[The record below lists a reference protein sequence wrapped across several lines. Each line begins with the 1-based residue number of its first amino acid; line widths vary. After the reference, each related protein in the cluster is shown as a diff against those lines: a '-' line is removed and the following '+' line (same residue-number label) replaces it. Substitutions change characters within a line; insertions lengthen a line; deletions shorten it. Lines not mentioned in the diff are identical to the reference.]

1 MTKIGRIALLSTAL
15 AATMAPLGAAMAGT
29 VVWWAPNWGKDR
41 AEALVAQFQKDNP
54 SIQVKLEIT
63 VADGL
68 QNRILIALRSGN
80 PPDLIDVANGWNVPF
95 AQTNTLAPLDDI
107 AKKEGIDLK
116 DFLPA
121 SLGTGTF
128 DGKLYGLPYRAEA
141 HAIIYNKG
149 AYRDAGLDP
158 DKPPQ
163 TWPAFVDA
171 ARKLTRKTASGQQQ
185 YGFGIAGGG
194 EFGNTVFRSL
204 PFLWMN
210 GGGII
215 SDDMKEVTVNKPES
229 VAAVKF
235 YTDFLVKEKVAPP
248 STLENDGNALRRLFI
263 AGTIAAYQ
271 SGQFDIGSIQKENPK
286 IEIGVAPIPHP
297 DGKPTAAILG
307 GWNFV
312 IPAAAKNKDEA
323 AKLLAFLAKPENMG
337 LYTDTFPARV
347 SGMSL
352 PRFQAPELRAF
363 KDMLPSARPQPP
375 VANWV
380 QITQVYFNHVQE
392 ILLGGADVQK
402 AMDAAAAEIKPLLP
416 K

>member
-1 MTKIGRIALLSTAL
+1 MKTFAKIALLTTAIAGL
-15 AATMAPLGAAMAGT
+15 TAPFGAAVAGT

-41 AEALVAQFQKDNP
+41 AEALVAAFQKENP

-95 AQTNTLAPLDDI
+95 AQTNTLAPLNDI
-107 AKKEGIDLK
+107 AAKEGIDLK

-121 SLGTGTF
+121 ALGTGTV

-149 AYRDAGLDP
+149 AFRDAGLDP

-163 TWPAFVDA
+163 TWTAFADA
-171 ARKLTRKTASGQQQ
+171 AKKLTRKNANGQQQ

-210 GGGII
+210 GGGIV
-215 SDDMKEVTVNKPES
+215 SDDMKTVTVNSPES

-235 YTDFLVKEKVAPP
+235 YTDFLKDKVAPP

-263 AGTIAAYQ
+263 AGTVAAYQ

-286 IEIGVAPIPHP
+286 IEIGVAPIPAP
-297 DGKPTAAILG
+297 DGKKTAAILG

-312 IPAAAKNKDEA
+312 IPAASKNKDEA
-323 AKLLAFLAKPENMG
+323 GKLLAFLAKPENMG
-337 LYTDTFPARV
+337 MYTDTFPARV

-352 PRFQAPELRAF
+352 PRFQAPELQAF
-363 KDMLPSARPQPP
+363 KDMLPYAKPQPP
-375 VANWV
+375 LGNWV
-380 QITQVYFNHVQE
+380 QITQVYFSHVQE
-392 ILLGGADVQK
+392 ILLGGDAK
-402 AMDAAAAEIKPLLP
+402 PAMDAAASEIKALLP